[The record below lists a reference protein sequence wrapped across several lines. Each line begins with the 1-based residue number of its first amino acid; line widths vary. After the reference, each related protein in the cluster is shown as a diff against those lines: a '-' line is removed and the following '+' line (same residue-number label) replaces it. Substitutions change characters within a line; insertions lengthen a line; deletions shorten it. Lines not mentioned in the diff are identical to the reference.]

1 MTQRVTV
8 SLPDDVA
15 ARLETEPNAS
25 AYVAE
30 ALRRRMA
37 GERTDAL
44 LAEHG
49 FVITPEGRERA
60 RRRLAEAR
68 ERMTPE
74 FRERMRQVGR
84 KPAA

>member
-15 ARLETEPNAS
+15 ARLETEPNVS
-25 AYVAE
+25 AYV
-30 ALRRRMA
+30 
-37 GERTDAL
+37 TDAIRQRMTGEQTHAM
-44 LAEHG
+44 LAAHG